1 METKPFWCTASG
13 QTSPNGQELAVA
25 SVSQVTRQNYQ
36 AAKKRMTELQ
46 NQAKSGCILSGIST
60 FSGIMLFVLAIA
72 AIPVLL
78 TSGIVGLL
86 EVAACGGL
94 VYGIL
99 FLISRSE
106 AKKEQQLKA
115 TPAYQQAE
123 AWMHQ
128 VTAQVNA
135 ELGLPQNTV
144 AVDVLS
150 FPYCVD
156 GTTVRNTN
164 IQAGRPKYT
173 NVSMRMYADNG
184 MLYLISNG
192 TKYGFSLAC
201 LQNISTANTP
211 IAITGWNKWPTKPD
225 AFGIT
230 QADDEDTNA
239 GYHVDAGF
247 HVLSFQIENTYW
259 SIYIPAYE
267 LSTFQSWISNR

>member
-1 METKPFWCTASG
+1 
-13 QTSPNGQELAVA
+13 
-25 SVSQVTRQNYQ
+25 
-36 AAKKRMTELQ
+36 
-46 NQAKSGCILSGIST
+46 
-60 FSGIMLFVLAIA
+60 
-72 AIPVLL
+72 
-78 TSGIVGLL
+78 
-86 EVAACGGL
+86 
-94 VYGIL
+94 
-99 FLISRSE
+99 
-106 AKKEQQLKA
+106 
-115 TPAYQQAE
+115 
-123 AWMHQ
+123 MHQ

-135 ELGLPQNTV
+135 ELGLPQNTA

-164 IQAGRPKYT
+164 IQAGRPKYA

-230 QADDEDTNA
+230 QADDEDANA